1 MRITENLKFQM
12 LMNTLSLA
20 QKNYNLL
27 MEKMATQK
35 DINRPSDDPVGTTR
49 VLNYQGVKDSIAQYQ
64 RNIENG
70 NAWMEITETR
80 LESVQ
85 DLITEA
91 REAGLN
97 DQSSQMRQVL
107 AQTVGSII
115 EELQSLA
122 NSKFGGRYLFAGSAT
137 DTEPFSR
144 MILPVSASAN
154 TFDGS
159 LYTGG
164 TYTGASD
171 KTFTVRVVN
180 GGALGAATYQVSE
193 DGGTTWQPDPAG
205 TVPVDGTITLGDG
218 LTLTFVDDGSN
229 PLTAGDIF
237 TVNAYESGM
246 ATAPRVDD
254 PQAASNNTFAGTV
267 ALDAASGTYAG
278 ETNKT
283 FVVKFVNGGGAV
295 GDADYQVSADGGK
308 TWSGPYAAPWGNT
321 ITVDSTP
328 GHEIVLQF
336 TPSGPGD
343 DLAENDLFYVG
354 ASAPGNYNG
363 NGEDLSIRIGKGNT
377 ATYNISGEEAF
388 TDRGRGEV
396 DLFATLETLKTA
408 LENGDRDLVNEQV
421 NQLTTAQDH
430 IREQI
435 ARVGARMSGLNISKE
450 NYKVLDE
457 KMSGLISDTEDV
469 DLSEIIVEF
478 QMKETALRASYSM
491 AVEIGKT
498 SILDFLT

>member
-20 QKNYNLL
+20 QKNYSSLA
-27 MEKMATQK
+27 EKMASQK
-35 DINRPSDDPVGTTR
+35 NINRPSDDPIGATR
-49 VLNYQGVKDSIAQYQ
+49 VLNYRSVRESIAQYQ
-64 RNIENG
+64 RNIENA
-70 NAWMEITETR
+70 NAWMEITETK

-85 DLITEA
+85 ELIAEA
-91 REAGLN
+91 KEAGLN
-97 DQSSQMRQVL
+97 DQSSDTQQVL

-122 NSKFGGRYLFAGSAT
+122 NSKFGDRYLFSGTAT

-180 GGALGAATYQVSE
+180 GGAPGAATYQVSE
-193 DGGTTWQPDPAG
+193 DGGTTWLPDPAG

-229 PLTAGDIF
+229 PLTAGDVF
-237 TVNAYESGM
+237 TVNAYESGT

-254 PQAASNNTFAGTV
+254 PQSAANNAFAGTV
-267 ALDAASGTYAG
+267 ALDAASGAYAG
-278 ETNKT
+278 ETNRT

-295 GDADYQVSADGGK
+295 GDADYQISADGGQ
-308 TWSGPYAAPWGNT
+308 TWSATDAAPWGTT

-328 GHEIVLQF
+328 GHEIVLEF

-343 DLAENDLFYVG
+343 NFAENDLFYVRVQ
-354 ASAPGNYNG
+354 ASWNYNG
-363 NGEDLSIRIGKGNT
+363 NGEDLSVHVGKGNT
-377 ATYNISGEEAF
+377 ATYNVSGEEAF
-388 TDRGRGEV
+388 TDRGRGGV
-396 DLFATLETLKTA
+396 DLFAALETLKTA

-421 NQLTTAQDH
+421 NRLTVVQDH

-435 ARVGARMSGLNISKE
+435 ASVGARMSGLNITKE
-450 NYKVLDE
+450 NYQVLDE
-457 KMSGLISDTEDV
+457 KMSGLISDTEEV
-469 DLSEIIVEF
+469 DLEAIIVEF
-478 QMKETALRASYSM
+478 QMKETALQASYAM
-491 AVEIGKT
+491 AVEIGKK

>member
-20 QKNYNLL
+20 QKNYGSLA
-27 MEKMATQK
+27 EKMASQK
-35 DINRPSDDPVGTTR
+35 NINRPSDDPVGATR
-49 VLNYQGVKDSIAQYQ
+49 VLNYRSVRESIDQYR
-64 RNIENG
+64 RNIENAS
-70 NAWMEITETR
+70 AWMEITNTK
-80 LESVQ
+80 LESVLQ
-85 DLITEA
+85 LIAEA
-91 REAGLN
+91 KEAGLN
-97 DQSSQMRQVL
+97 NQSSDTQQVL
-107 AQTVGSII
+107 AQTVGSLI

-122 NSKFGGRYLFAGSAT
+122 NSKFGNRYLFSGTAT

-154 TFDGS
+154 AFDGS

-171 KTFTVRVVN
+171 KTFTVRIAN

-193 DGGTTWQPDPAG
+193 DGGTTWLPDPAG
-205 TVPVDGTITLGDG
+205 TVPVDGTVTLGDG

-237 TVNAYESGM
+237 TVNAYEAGT
-246 ATAPRVDD
+246 ATASRVDD
-254 PQAASNNTFAGTV
+254 PEAAAGNAFAGSV
-267 ALDAASGTYAG
+267 ALDASSGTYAG

-295 GDADYQVSADGGK
+295 GDADYQISVDGGR
-308 TWSGPYAAPWGNT
+308 TWSGTYAAPWGTT

-328 GHEIVLQF
+328 AHEIVLGF
-336 TPSGPGD
+336 TPAGAGD
-343 DLAENDLFYVG
+343 VLAENDLFYVQ
-354 ASAPGNYNG
+354 ARAPWNYNG
-363 NGEDLSIRIGKGNT
+363 NGEDLSVHVGKGNA
-377 ATYNISGEEAF
+377 ATYNVSGEEAF
-388 TDRGRGEV
+388 TDRGRGAV
-396 DLFATLETLKTA
+396 DLFATLEALKTA

-421 NQLTTAQDH
+421 TRLTAAQDH

-435 ARVGARMSGLNISKE
+435 ASVGARMSGLNISKG
-450 NYKVLDE
+450 NYQVLDE
-457 KMSGLISDTEDV
+457 KMSGLISDTEEV
-469 DLSEIIVEF
+469 DLEAIVVEF
-478 QMKETALRASYSM
+478 QMKETALQASYAM
-491 AVEIGKT
+491 AVAIGKQ